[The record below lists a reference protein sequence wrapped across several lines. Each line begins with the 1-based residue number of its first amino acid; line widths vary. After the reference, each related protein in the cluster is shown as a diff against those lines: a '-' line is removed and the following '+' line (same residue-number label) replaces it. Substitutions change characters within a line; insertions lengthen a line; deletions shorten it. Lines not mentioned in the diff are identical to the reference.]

1 MPVPIRSRTY
11 MYLVVRKVPVQFF
24 DRFVRNR
31 SVEKTHSFGHR
42 QPSSPMNKLSSH
54 SAIAPPS
61 PMNKPSSHLSNR
73 APHSLIMRMSRPL
86 CQSTHLT
93 SRSTLTTP
101 CTFTPTYCARGIFH
115 VERFHLA
122 CGMYYVPVILYYLS
136 PQIVQGPALPSS
148 TVERFAPHLLRSARG
163 T

>member
-42 QPSSPMNKLSSH
+42 QPSSL
-54 SAIAPPS
+54 
-61 PMNKPSSHLSNR
+61 MNKPSSHLSNR